1 MTSPDTNH
9 HPAQAQA
16 QPAPGSS
23 PVAQRVARALVRPLE
38 RFLAIEAA
46 SGIILLI
53 AAAAALIWAN
63 SPWAHSYHALW
74 ETPIALALGPW
85 AVDTTLHFVVN
96 DVLMAVFFF
105 VVGLEIRRE
114 MHGGELSEL
123 RRAALPIVAAL
134 GGMLA
139 PAAIYVALAP
149 GGEAG
154 QGWGVPMATD
164 IAFAVGVLA
173 LLGKRVP
180 AALRV
185 MLLALAIIDDIGAI
199 VVIAIFYSSGVEL
212 AGFAIAGGGI
222 AGILLLQA
230 LGVRNAWVYVPA
242 GAVLWAGVLAGG
254 VHPTIAGVITGL
266 LTPARAWFGVRGF
279 LDASRAHL
287 DELEQRCAHPGATA
301 HDLAEPLDAIR
312 RAHREAVSPVE
323 RLEHALHPWVAYA
336 IMPIFALANAGVD
349 LGGLDLGASPG
360 VLLGITLGLVVG
372 KPLGVVL
379 ACWLAVKLRLASLP
393 RGVDW
398 KGVTV
403 VGVVAGIGFTMALFI
418 AALAFP
424 ASPALHSTAKLA
436 VLIASATAAVIA
448 LIAGRALLPLAPAPG
463 AAQTADEAEAST
475 EA

>member
-1 MTSPDTNH
+1 MAGGGPKRNELPRGG
-9 HPAQAQA
+9 PATLAERLID
-16 QPAPGSS
+16 PF
-23 PVAQRVARALVRPLE
+23 QRFGQLQSAGGLLL
-38 RFLAIEAA
+38 LAMAA
-46 SGIILLI
+46 I
-53 AAAAALIWAN
+53 AMVWAN
-63 SPWAHSYHALW
+63 SPFGHEYHHVWHEVKL
-74 ETPIALALGPW
+74 TLAL
-85 AVDTTLHFVVN
+85 DTGEISMSVGHWIN
-96 DVLMAVFFF
+96 DLVMGVFFLL
-105 VVGLEIRRE
+105 VGMEIKRE
-114 MHGGELSEL
+114 VIEGELSSP
-123 RRAALPIVAAL
+123 RKAALPVAAAL
-134 GGMLA
+134 GGMLV
-139 PAAIYVALAP
+139 PAAIYAAINW
-149 GGEAG
+149 G
-154 QGWGVPMATD
+154 QPTIRGWGVPMATD